1 MNKSIQIT
9 REQLFFSV
17 FCIELLSRELKITGA
32 DAYKML
38 SEERNILD
46 EYIIPFYD
54 ILHSESEAWIA
65 ADLIRILEE
74 KGVVKK

>member
-17 FCIELLSRELKITGA
+17 FCIELLSRELKISGA
-32 DAYKML
+32 NMYKIVTEK
-38 SEERNILD
+38 SNILD